1 MNFLSIKDLSYKSRD
16 NLILKNVSV
25 EFLYGGFYSIIGPN
39 GSGKTTFIKH
49 LIRALKAQEGEIIL
63 EDKNIDVYRAK
74 EFAGK
79 ISYVPQIAYFDMD
92 FSCYDTVMMGRNY
105 LQKGFSSESLEDINR
120 VNEAMK
126 LTGIFDLKDRSIR
139 EISGGERSRVF
150 LARALCQDSKCII
163 LDEPLAHL
171 DINHQLSVMKLL
183 KEINKKEDKI
193 IIVVNHDINLAL
205 KFSKRLIVFHGGKVE
220 GEYTPKE
227 FLDVKLLNKVYGL
240 KLKEENL
247 NRNELLVNFY

>member
-1 MNFLSIKDLSYKSRD
+1 MNFLNVKDLSYKSRN
-16 NLILKNVSV
+16 NLILKNLSV
-25 EFLYGGFYSIIGPN
+25 EFSYGGFYSIIGPN

-49 LIRALKAQEGEIIL
+49 LIRALRAQEGEILL
-63 EDKNIDVYRAK
+63 EGENINKYKAK

-79 ISYVPQIAYFDMD
+79 ISYVPQIASFDME
-92 FSCYDTVMMGRNY
+92 FSCYDTVMMGRSY
-105 LQKGFSSESLEDINR
+105 LQKGFSSESLEDINK

-126 LTGIFDLKDRSIR
+126 IAGIFDLKDRSIR

-150 LARALCQDSKCII
+150 LARALCQDAKCII

-171 DINHQLSVMKLL
+171 DIKHQLSVMGLL
-183 KEINKKEDKI
+183 REINKKENKI

-205 KFSKRLIVFHGGKVE
+205 KFSKKLIVFHGGKIE
-220 GEYTPKE
+220 GEYAPEE
-227 FLDVKLLNKVYGL
+227 FLDTKLLNKVYGL
-240 KLKEENL
+240 NLKEENL